1 VAAQS
6 GRYEKRIA
14 TVEPVYLSS
23 LDETSPVEIGFTENV
38 SRHGSRVLTRRA
50 WQPGHDIIITS
61 RQGDF
66 RSRARVVYC
75 QHLTGSAIVIGLQL
89 SSPKGDWAGNR

>member
-1 VAAQS
+1 VTAPS
-6 GRYEKRIA
+6 GRDEKRIN

-23 LDETSPVEIGFTENV
+23 LDDTSPVEIGFTENI
-38 SRHGSRVLTRRA
+38 SRHGSRILTRRA
-50 WQPGHDIIITS
+50 WQPGHDIVITS

-75 QHLTGSAIVIGLQL
+75 QHLTGNAMAIGLQL
-89 SSPKGDWAGNR
+89 SSPKGDWAGNG

>member
-1 VAAQS
+1 MTAQS
-6 GRYEKRIA
+6 ERYERRIA

-23 LDETSPVEIGFTENV
+23 LDETSPVEIGFTENI

-50 WQPGHDIIITS
+50 WRPGDDIVITS

-75 QHLTGSAIVIGLQL
+75 QHLTGNAIAIGLRL
-89 SSPKGDWAGNR
+89 SSPKGDWVGKG